1 MKAAAD
7 GRDCTQ
13 ELARENLHLGERK
26 NPDHINYTGAK
37 NGKANLGE
45 GRAKAVK
52 DYLVQKSIDS
62 KLLFWVGKD
71 AKEPVPV
78 TKCCNT

>member
-45 GRAKAVK
+45 GRA
-52 DYLVQKSIDS
+52 
-62 KLLFWVGKD
+62 
-71 AKEPVPV
+71 
-78 TKCCNT
+78 